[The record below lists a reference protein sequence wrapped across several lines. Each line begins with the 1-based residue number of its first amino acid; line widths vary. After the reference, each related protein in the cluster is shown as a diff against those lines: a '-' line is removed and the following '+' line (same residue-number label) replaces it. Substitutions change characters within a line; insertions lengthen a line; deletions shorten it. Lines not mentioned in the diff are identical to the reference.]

1 MNIGIETNGAIKPY
15 YIQTLA
21 MTYFP
26 GARFPQLDDLSEA
39 DLRIYVEI
47 AENGGEILGN
57 VDIRQGSESYRCTE
71 TVKADSVHGDTD
83 RARKIA
89 AGKAFMKAAAK
100 MTGFIPPWGILTGVR
115 PAKVATELLERGY
128 TPEDCAHII
137 KEDYGVSAI
146 KSRLA
151 TDVAVAES
159 RIITPESRRECSVYI
174 GIPFCPTRCAYCS
187 FVSYTSP
194 KLLKLIPDYLS
205 ALENDIDGIFSV
217 IRELG
222 MKVSTVYIGGG
233 TPTILDATQLDR
245 LLGAVR
251 SHTSELAEFTLEA
264 GRPDTI
270 TADKLRVA
278 AMHGVDRI
286 SVNTQTL
293 NDEVL
298 RKIGRAHD
306 TRMFFE
312 AYETARA
319 CAIPNINVDL
329 IAGLPYDTAESFK
342 DTVDRVIGLDPENI
356 TIHTF
361 SVKKS
366 SEFKTEGRFDADS
379 LIAAESVEYSQ
390 HALAQGGYLPYY
402 MYRQKNTVGNL
413 ENVGYAKPGHEGLY
427 NIYMMEEVHTV
438 FAAGA
443 SSVTKLVSLPDS
455 DGNVRIE
462 RLFQPKYPYEY
473 LEAHRGETAGEK
485 LDTIKRTAREFF
497 EKYYNNKA

>member
-1 MNIGIETNGAIKPY
+1 MNIGIETYGTIKPY

-26 GARFPQLDDLSEA
+26 GARFPEAEHIDEA
-39 DLRIYVEI
+39 DIRVFVEI
-47 AENGGEILGN
+47 VERDGEITGNVALRCGAENCRHTEN
-57 VDIRQGSESYRCTE
+57 VKI
-71 TVKADSVHGDTD
+71 DSVHGDID
-83 RARKIA
+83 RAKKIA
-89 AGKAFMKAAAK
+89 AGKAFMKAAEK

-115 PAKVATELLERGY
+115 PAKVATDLLLKGY
-128 TPEDCAHII
+128 TPEECADII
-137 KEDYGVSAI
+137 KEDYATSHI
-146 KSRLA
+146 KARLA
-151 TDVAVAES
+151 TDVAVAEGK
-159 RIITPESRRECSVYI
+159 IITPESRRECSVYV

-194 KLLKLIPDYLS
+194 KLLKLIPDYLD

-233 TPTILDATQLDR
+233 TPTILDASQLDR
-245 LLGAVR
+245 LLGKIN
-251 SHTSELAEFTLEA
+251 SHVSGLTEFTLEA

-270 TADKLRVA
+270 TREKLTVA
-278 AMHGVDRI
+278 ASHGIDRI

-306 TRMFFE
+306 TKMFFE
-312 AYETARA
+312 AYETAKS
-319 CAIPNINVDL
+319 CGIKNINVDL
-329 IAGLPYDTAESFK
+329 IAGLPYDTTESFK
-342 DTVDRVIGLDPENI
+342 DTVDRVIALDPENI
-356 TIHTF
+356 TVHTF
-361 SVKKS
+361 SVKRS

-379 LIAAESVEYSQ
+379 RTAADSVAYSQ
-390 HALAQGGYLPYY
+390 SALTDAGYLPYY

-473 LEAHRGETAGEK
+473 LDNHRGETAKEK
-485 LDTIKRTAREFF
+485 LDIMRKTALEFF
-497 EKYYNNKA
+497 RE